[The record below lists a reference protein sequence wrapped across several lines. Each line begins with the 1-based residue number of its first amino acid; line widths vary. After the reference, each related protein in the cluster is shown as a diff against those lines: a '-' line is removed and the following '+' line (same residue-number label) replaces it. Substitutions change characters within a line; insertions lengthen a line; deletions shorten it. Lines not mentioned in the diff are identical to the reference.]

1 MSKKVRTLIFIVA
14 TITFLASGAKIVWTY
29 YQMHVGQSAYENIS
43 HEVIAEPPDEDDP
56 EVPEHHPWPDI
67 DFATLDAINPDIIA
81 WLFIP
86 DSPVSYPILR
96 GPDNNAYLRTTFDK
110 KPNILGSIF
119 QDYRNDADFQDQN
132 TVIYGHNTRN
142 DSMFGSLK
150 KYKQLEYAEQR
161 LDVYIVR
168 KNDVLVYEIFAV
180 YETLATSDTYTIR
193 FESET
198 SFAGYLKEMAAKSV
212 VEIGSPPSAGHIITL
227 STCTGGDQTM
237 RLVLQARLVETVAV
251 AR

>member
-1 MSKKVRTLIFIVA
+1 MSKKVRTLIFVVA
-14 TITFLASGAKIVWTY
+14 TITFLASATKIIWTY
-29 YQMHVGQSAYENIS
+29 YQMHVGQSAYDNIS
-43 HEVIAEPPDEDDP
+43 QEVITEPPVETV
-56 EVPEHHPWPDI
+56 EVPDNPWPTI
-67 DFATLDAINPDIIA
+67 DFATLDSINPDIIA

-86 DSPVSYPILR
+86 DTPISYPIMR

-119 QDYRNDADFQDQN
+119 QDYRNDADFADQN

-142 DSMFGSLK
+142 DTMFGSLK

-161 LDVYIVR
+161 TNIYVIR
-168 KNDVLVYEIFAV
+168 KSDVLVYEIFAV

-193 FESET
+193 FESDA
-198 SFAGYLKEMAAKSV
+198 SFASYLQEMAAKTV
-212 VEIGSPPSAGHIITL
+212 TQVGSPPDSGHIITL

-237 RLVLQARLVETVAV
+237 RLVLQAKLVETVPSGT
-251 AR
+251 